1 MKIDTALKLILEELN
16 RAQSIHPFWPD
27 DHIHQ
32 AAILG
37 EEAGEVL
44 QATLDYRYF
53 EGDFKQIEKETIQTA
68 AMALRLLI
76 GLKPHNKSLKATSL
90 PDRESKQGADGRE
103 AP

>member
-1 MKIDTALKLILEELN
+1 MKIDTAIRLVLDELN
-16 RAQSIHPFWPD
+16 RAQNIHPFWPD

-44 QATLDYRYF
+44 QATLNYKYF
-53 EGDFKQIEKETIQTA
+53 EGDFNQIEKEAIQTA

-76 GLKPHNKSLKATSL
+76 GLRPHNKSMKPT
-90 PDRESKQGADGRE
+90 
-103 AP
+103 